1 MFSQAEKPAR
11 HSERASGWASECLR
25 MWSTETHRI
34 LAEAFEIRIEHAV
47 FHSMRSLCCLSIVC
61 CVCVRVCWHWAPITR
76 CTSHQRIVRI
86 AWFPFPFSQLQLH
99 CIGTLLTDTD
109 PDVCAINFIFACC
122 KSITTSRISSIVFD
136 KTDEREAPTEFIGAL
151 CEINALDEELREW
164 ESEAKG
170 RLVELSCSVNCVD
183 FILRIFQHSITGNIF
198 GQLKSYQFLGH
209 FCVINLMLF
218 VKHIIKVLQKKYG
231 HFL

>member
-1 MFSQAEKPAR
+1 MRDYYFDLCACLYVFTSRKTGSALGTSKRVSKRVFANVKHRDTPDTSRSIWNSHWTRSFSFDALTLLFVDR
-11 HSERASGWASECLR
+11 L
-25 MWSTETHRI
+25 
-34 LAEAFEIRIEHAV
+34 L
-47 FHSMRSLCCLSIVC
+47 

-170 RLVELSCSVNCVD
+170 RLVEFHVRWIAW
-183 FILRIFQHSITGNIF
+183 ILFCAFFNIR
-198 GQLKSYQFLGH
+198 
-209 FCVINLMLF
+209 
-218 VKHIIKVLQKKYG
+218 
-231 HFL
+231 